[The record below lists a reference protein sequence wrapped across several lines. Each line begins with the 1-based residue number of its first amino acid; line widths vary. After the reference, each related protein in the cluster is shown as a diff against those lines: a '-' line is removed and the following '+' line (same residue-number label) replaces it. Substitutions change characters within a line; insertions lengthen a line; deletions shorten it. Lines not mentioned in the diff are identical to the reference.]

1 MIPPCATSMRNSR
14 SAICRQEQNSGSF
27 IAPQR
32 RDHTPPAQAHT
43 LCRTTRSCCAV
54 DLSETR
60 CHIGTMP
67 AVIEKK
73 SRLVARIPSAVRK
86 TIQAAADLE
95 GATLN
100 HFVVQA
106 AHRQAQ
112 EILERE
118 TIIRLN
124 REQTKRVFDLL
135 DKPPKPNAALI
146 AAKAAHRKLVRA

>member
-1 MIPPCATSMRNSR
+1 MS
-14 SAICRQEQNSGSF
+14 
-27 IAPQR
+27 
-32 RDHTPPAQAHT
+32 
-43 LCRTTRSCCAV
+43 
-54 DLSETR
+54 
-60 CHIGTMP
+60 